1 MVVKSEKACKEDV
14 MKCPHCDGLESRVID
29 TRASGERI
37 RRRRECSSCNKRFT
51 TYERIVLSN
60 PMVVKRDGRRE
71 EFDRDKLSLGI
82 RKACAKRP
90 IAMGDLERMIDQVE
104 ARVYRLGK
112 AEIPSQVIGDL
123 VMERLRELDEL
134 AYILFASVYLPLTD
148 LESMKKEVDRL
159 LQRSE

>member
-1 MVVKSEKACKEDV
+1 
-14 MKCPHCDGLESRVID
+14 MKCPHCGGIESRVID
-29 TRASGERI
+29 TRTSGERI
-37 RRRRECSSCNKRFT
+37 RRRRECGACENRFT
-51 TYERIVLSN
+51 TYERVALSN

-71 EFDRDKLSLGI
+71 EFDREKLSLGI

-90 IAMGDLERMIDQVE
+90 IAMGDLERLIDQVE
-104 ARVYRLGK
+104 SEVYRLGK

-123 VMERLRELDEL
+123 VMDRLRDLDEL

-159 LQRSE
+159 LERRSRD

>member
-1 MVVKSEKACKEDV
+1 
-14 MKCPHCDGLESRVID
+14 MKCPHCSGTESRVID

-37 RRRRECSSCNKRFT
+37 RRRRECSACKERFT
-51 TYERIVLSN
+51 TYERVALSN

-71 EFDRDKLSLGI
+71 EFDRDKLARGI

-90 IAMGDLERMIDQVE
+90 ISMGDLERLLDQIE
-104 ARVYRLGK
+104 SQVYRLGK
-112 AEIPSQVIGDL
+112 AEIQSQAIGDL

-159 LQRSE
+159 LQRRE

>member
-1 MVVKSEKACKEDV
+1 
-14 MKCPHCDGLESRVID
+14 MKCPQCGGIESRVID

-37 RRRRECSSCNKRFT
+37 RRRRECGECKARFT
-51 TYERIVLSN
+51 TYERVALSS

-71 EFDRDKLSLGI
+71 EFDRDKLALGI

-90 IAMGDLERMIDQVE
+90 IAMGELERMIDQVE
-104 ARVYRLGK
+104 SQVYRLGR
-112 AEIPSQVIGDL
+112 AEISSQVIGDL

-134 AYILFASVYLPLTD
+134 AYILFASVYLPLAD

-159 LQRSE
+159 LQRRG